1 MSTTTY
7 AVRDSATML
16 RRNLRHM
23 ARYPS
28 MTVMLIG
35 QPLLFL
41 LLFVYVFGAT
51 MGASLPGASVGASV
65 GASAGGRG
73 DYLTFITPG
82 ILMMTVASVSI
93 GTAVLVATDM
103 KNGIID
109 RFRTMPIAKS
119 SVLTGH
125 VLGAMI
131 QTALALVTLLAVAF
145 LMGLRTDASA
155 TQWLG
160 LTALLALL
168 SLAMTWFTVALGL
181 ASPDPETASNLPMI
195 FVLLPFVG
203 SGFVPVESM
212 PAGLR
217 WFAEHQPFTPVM
229 DAFRGLLAGAPAG
242 PDILRAV
249 GWCAVIGL
257 TGYLWS
263 RHLYRTRAAT

>member
-1 MSTTTY
+1 MSGLSY

-16 RRNLRHM
+16 RRNLRRM

-28 MTVMLIG
+28 MTVMLVG

-51 MGASLPGASVGASV
+51 MGAGLPAAV
-65 GASAGGRG
+65 AGGRG
-73 DYLTFITPG
+73 GYLTFITPG

-103 KNGIID
+103 TNGIID
-109 RFRTMPIAKS
+109 RFRTMAIAKV

-131 QTALALVTLLAVAF
+131 QSAFALVVVVGVAF
-145 LMGLRTDASA
+145 LIGLDSGASVM
-155 TQWLG
+155 QWAG
-160 LTALLALL
+160 LAALLVLV
-168 SLAMTWFTVALGL
+168 SLAMTWFAVALGL

-203 SGFVPVESM
+203 SGFVPVASM

-217 WFAEHQPFTPVM
+217 WFAEYQPFTPIM
-229 DAFRGLLAGAPAG
+229 DALRGLLAGAPAG
-242 PDILRAV
+242 SDVLWAV
-249 GWCAVIGL
+249 GWCVLIASA
-257 TGYLWS
+257 GYG
-263 RHLYRTRAAT
+263 